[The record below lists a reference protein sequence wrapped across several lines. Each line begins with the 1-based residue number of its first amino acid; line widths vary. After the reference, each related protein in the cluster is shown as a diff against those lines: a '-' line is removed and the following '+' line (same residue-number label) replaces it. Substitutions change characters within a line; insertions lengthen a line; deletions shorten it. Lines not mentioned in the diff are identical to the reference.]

1 MKRADLQHIHGRLNF
16 TATEQA
22 CNQDGSCFLD
32 RNPPA
37 VESASPQSQY
47 PQGANAHVTANT
59 KQNSTSHDDLKTVTV
74 VGGCGHVGLPLGIAF
89 AQAGAQVTLL
99 DSHAGRVAEVTAGE
113 MPFLERG
120 SDQAIGP
127 VLASG
132 HLQATTST
140 ESLSKADVVIVTIG
154 TPVDEFL
161 DPGVGTF
168 DGALSAVLDEMQAG
182 QLLVLRS
189 TVFPGITERLSE
201 QIKNRGL
208 EIDLAYCPERIAQGY
223 ALDELCKLPQIV
235 GGTSDRA
242 TQKASRLFE
251 MLGARTLHLSPTEAE
266 LAKLFSNAY
275 RYINFAI
282 SNQFYMIA
290 EKFDADF
297 NRIHNVV
304 TAEYPRLAGF
314 ATAGFAGG
322 PCLLKD
328 TMQLA
333 AFNHND
339 FALGQAAMMVNEGL
353 PSTLVQAVKHRHGL
367 AGKTVGILGMAF
379 KGNSDDPRAS
389 LSYKLRKVLALECA
403 SVLCSD
409 PYIKDESFVPL
420 EQCMDEADILFIG
433 CCHDEYKNLKTDK
446 PIVDVFH
453 FVAEV
458 CG

>member
-1 MKRADLQHIHGRLNF
+1 V
-16 TATEQA
+16 ATNTIQ
-22 CNQDGSCFLD
+22 
-32 RNPPA
+32 
-37 VESASPQSQY
+37 QSTNIMQ
-47 PQGANAHVTANT
+47 Q
-59 KQNSTSHDDLKTVTV
+59 STNRVDLKTITV

-89 AQAGAQVTLL
+89 AQAGAMVTLL
-99 DSHAGRVAEVTAGE
+99 DSHAGRVAEVAAGE

-127 VLASG
+127 VLANG
-132 HLQATTST
+132 HLKATTST
-140 ESLSKADVVIVTIG
+140 ESLSQVDVVIVTIG

-168 DGALSAVLDEMQAG
+168 DRDLSSVLDAMRPG

-189 TVFPGITERLSE
+189 TVFPGITQRLAT
-201 QIKNRGL
+201 QIESRGL
-208 EIDLAYCPERIAQGY
+208 DIDLAYCPERIAQGY

-235 GGTSDRA
+235 GGTSPRA
-242 TQKASRLFE
+242 TQRASRLFE
-251 MLGARTLHLSPTEAE
+251 MLGARTMELSPTEAE

-282 SNQFYMIA
+282 SNQFYMVA
-290 EKFDADF
+290 EKFNADF
-297 NRIHNVV
+297 ARIHKVV

-353 PSTLVQAVKHRHGL
+353 PSTLVQAVKQRHGL
-367 AGKTVGILGMAF
+367 AGKTAAILGMAF

-403 SVLCSD
+403 SVLCTD
-409 PYIKDESFVPL
+409 PYIKDESFVSL
-420 EQCMDEADILFIG
+420 DQCIDQADILFIG
-433 CCHDEYKNLKTDK
+433 CCHDEYKHLKTDK

-453 FVAEV
+453 FVAEESE
-458 CG
+458 